1 MKLIETIACEVV
13 KNDVIEHDN
22 AMRRVLR
29 VRKIRFM
36 EIEFLMVRIDTI
48 GEGEITMIT
57 RSEISVIK
65 KYESEDIDS

>member
-48 GEGEITMIT
+48 GDGEITMIT

-65 KYESEDIDS
+65 KYES

>member
-48 GEGEITMIT
+48 GDGEITMIT